1 MFEKGF
7 VQPVFASR
15 TSLQRPAPL
24 ANETYETEF
33 EEDLSDY
40 EEFSGR
46 RSEDSVSIFMVAY
59 QHDQLTYQ
67 YSWASIATP
76 QSHPSMS

>member
-1 MFEKGF
+1 MLKTNIILKASTLRQARLEMFEKGF

-46 RSEDSVSIFMVAY
+46 RSEDSVSTF
-59 QHDQLTYQ
+59 DLLPN
-67 YSWASIATP
+67 SIN
-76 QSHPSMS
+76 